1 MRSDWQADELPLTAA
16 YRPGAAAPDAS
27 LRRESGV
34 GGVQRL
40 PGWLPVAL
48 LKLDLFRA
56 DTYRTIDG
64 SGDHAMSSRVLV
76 AVTALGLALGAGM
89 ALPSI
94 VSGAEDTQGCERVA
108 ASAHPGGLPDGAR
121 SVVMAVPVTG
131 ADDRVVMGA
140 YWTGDHWSD
149 RITYLV
155 QGSQSSER
163 LRAQDL
169 ESAPQGVR
177 AAYRTAFECVQVAV
191 TEETPN
197 SP

>member
-1 MRSDWQADELPLTAA
+1 
-16 YRPGAAAPDAS
+16 
-27 LRRESGV
+27 
-34 GGVQRL
+34 
-40 PGWLPVAL
+40 
-48 LKLDLFRA
+48 
-56 DTYRTIDG
+56 
-64 SGDHAMSSRVLV
+64 
-76 AVTALGLALGAGM
+76 
-89 ALPSI
+89 
-94 VSGAEDTQGCERVA
+94 
-108 ASAHPGGLPDGAR
+108 
-121 SVVMAVPVTG
+121 MAVPVTG

-140 YWTGDHWSD
+140 HWTGDHWSD
-149 RITYLV
+149 RITYVV

>member
-1 MRSDWQADELPLTAA
+1 M
-16 YRPGAAAPDAS
+16 
-27 LRRESGV
+27 
-34 GGVQRL
+34 

-149 RITYLV
+149 RITYVV

>member
-1 MRSDWQADELPLTAA
+1 MVLSMTNLCVPVHVPTHGHG
-16 YRPGAAAPDAS
+16 PAPF
-27 LRRESGV
+27 RRESGV

-56 DTYRTIDG
+56 DIYRTIDG

-76 AVTALGLALGAGM
+76 AVTALGLALGAGV

-121 SVVMAVPVTG
+121 SVVMAVRVTG

-149 RITYLV
+149 RITYVV